1 MKKQKEREY
10 ITLNEEERDDDY
22 DFDSTDLMND
32 DDLDEYFDGGECSD
46 PDGRKVLLYL
56 IASVAIVGAVIAII
70 GIGISK
76 ITRGNT

>member
-46 PDGRKVLLYL
+46 PDGRKVLFYL

-76 ITRGNT
+76 ITRSDT

>member
-1 MKKQKEREY
+1 
-10 ITLNEEERDDDY
+10 
-22 DFDSTDLMND
+22 MND